1 AFDCC
6 VCIGSCLVNF
16 GLHFSGAK
24 KLLRDLLALLVAARL
39 SRTVQLCRG
48 LSYTEKQRLI
58 QLLNSQHQVEAAGAE
73 RLRKLQTE
81 LANRDLECQDLRAL
95 IKAATLS
102 RHRLKMKQQL
112 QMEKPL
118 PEHRMLSPPPS
129 TPTERV
135 SQHQQRHHPYDS
147 GHSSDSA
154 PESPQE
160 PEPAAAIQ
168 PDEDQQ
174 LSVKQQQR
182 KPQALKEI
190 N

>member
-102 RHRLKMKQQL
+102 RHRLKMIANG
-112 QMEKPL
+112 EAATRASNAVTAAIDSNGASL
-118 PEHRMLSPPPS
+118 PASAAPSPV
-129 TPTERV
+129 RL
-135 SQHQQRHHPYDS
+135 